1 MALIEPAAPK
11 KCANAQTHFTSLHN
25 HKNQFQLRNNDI
37 QWEIFGKIQQ
47 CLAFAVSCHKRLGY
61 QYFDT
66 CHTNQCSFQFENLEY
81 NFGRIKAF
89 DIGSRK
95 NAVWLFDWLKC
106 AINRQ

>member
-66 CHTNQCSFQFENLEY
+66 CHTL
-81 NFGRIKAF
+81 I
-89 DIGSRK
+89 
-95 NAVWLFDWLKC
+95 NAVFNLRILSTILGGSKHLILDHEKMLFDYLIDWS
-106 AINRQ
+106 AQ